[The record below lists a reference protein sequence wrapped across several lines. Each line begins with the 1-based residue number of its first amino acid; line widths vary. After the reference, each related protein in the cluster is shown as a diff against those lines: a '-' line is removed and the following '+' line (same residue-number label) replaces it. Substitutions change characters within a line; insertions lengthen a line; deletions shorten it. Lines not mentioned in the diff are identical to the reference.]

1 MPRVWL
7 KLVIL
12 VLLGCFGTA
21 WGQMSGQSKFP
32 EGVWEGPLK
41 IGPVEL
47 VLVFH
52 LSRDKDGVLKAT
64 MDSIDQGAIGIPC
77 DEVKEEGKKVTIGLD
92 KLKAQFEGTSTTNN
106 TVLKGTFTQRG
117 MKFPLSLNRVE
128 RASTRKRPQNPK
140 KPYPYNAEE
149 VVFEN
154 PKAGI
159 KLAGTLTVPKEGG
172 PFPAVVLV
180 TGSGPQDRDE
190 TLLGHKPFLVLADHL
205 TRKGIAVLRFD
216 DRGVAKSKGDFS
228 KATSADFATDV
239 FAAMEYLA
247 SRKEIDSR
255 RIGLAGHSEGGLIAP
270 MVAAEHPDKTA
281 FIVMLAGTGAKGDA
295 IIERQTQAIG
305 KAAGASPEQLA
316 VSARLQKLLMAT
328 ARAQP
333 DEASAK
339 KALAGVGSA
348 FAKNLSDAE
357 KKAIEIEGDS
367 HESFKASEEAAAT
380 FASPWMRFFL
390 NHDPAPVLARV
401 KCPVLA
407 INGALDLQVL
417 PDQNMPLIEKGLR
430 EAGNNRVTTRIFPG
444 LNHLFQHAKTG
455 QVGEYGQ
462 IEETMAPEVMELVAS
477 WILGV
482 NQ

>member
-1 MPRVWL
+1 MLRACL
-7 KLVIL
+7 GLVVIV
-12 VLLGCFGTA
+12 VLGYFGA
-21 WGQMSGQSKFP
+21 AFGQMPGQARFP

-41 IGPVEL
+41 VGPVEL
-47 VLVFH
+47 LLAFH
-52 LSRDKDGVLKAT
+52 LSSDKDGAWKAS
-64 MDSIDQGAIGIPC
+64 MDSVDQGAIGIPC
-77 DEVKEEGKKVTIGLD
+77 DSVKVDGKKVTIELG
-92 KLKAQFEGTSTTNN
+92 KLKAQFEGTSSTNN

-128 RASTRKRPQNPK
+128 KASTRKRPQTPK
-140 KPYPYNAEE
+140 KPYPYGAEE
-149 VVFEN
+149 MVFEN

-216 DRGVAKSKGDFS
+216 DRGVGKSKGDFN
-228 KATSADFATDV
+228 KATSADFATDA

-247 SRKEIDSR
+247 SRKEIDSK

-295 IIERQTQAIG
+295 IIERQTQEIG
-305 KAAGASPEQLA
+305 KASGATREGLE
-316 VSARLQKLLMAT
+316 VSARLQKLLMDT
-328 ARAQP
+328 ARSQP
-333 DEASAK
+333 DEAAAK
-339 KALAGVGSA
+339 KALAGVAVA
-348 FAKNLSDAE
+348 FAKKLSEAE
-357 KKAIEIEGDS
+357 KKALEIEDNSDEGL
-367 HESFKASEEAAAT
+367 KASEEAAAT

-407 INGALDLQVL
+407 VNGSLDLQVL
-417 PDQNMPLIEKGLR
+417 PDQNMPLIEKSLKEG
-430 EAGNNRVTTRIFPG
+430 GNTRFKTKLFPG

-455 QVGEYGQ
+455 QLSEYGQ

-477 WILGV
+477 WISGI
-482 NQ
+482 

>member
-1 MPRVWL
+1 MLRACL
-7 KLVIL
+7 GLVVI
-12 VLLGCFGTA
+12 VFLGCFGA
-21 WGQMSGQSKFP
+21 AFGQMPRQAKFP

-41 IGPVEL
+41 VGPVEL
-47 VLVFH
+47 LLAFH
-52 LSRDKDGVLKAT
+52 LSSDKGGAWKAS
-64 MDSIDQGAIGIPC
+64 MDSIDQCAIGIPC
-77 DEVKEEGKKVTIGLD
+77 DNVKVDGKKVTIELG
-92 KLKAQFEGTSTTNN
+92 KLKAQFEGTSSTNN

-128 RASTRKRPQNPK
+128 KASTRKRPQTPK
-140 KPYPYNAEE
+140 KPYPYGAEE

-159 KLAGTLTVPKEGG
+159 KLAGTLTMPKEGG

-216 DRGVAKSKGDFS
+216 DRGVGKSKGDFN
-228 KATSADFATDV
+228 KATSADFATDA

-247 SRKEIDSR
+247 NRKEIDSK

-295 IIERQTQAIG
+295 IIERQTQEIG
-305 KAAGASPEQLA
+305 KASGATREGLE
-316 VSARLQKLLMAT
+316 VSARLQKLLMDT
-328 ARAQP
+328 ARSQP
-333 DEASAK
+333 DEAAAK
-339 KALAGVGSA
+339 KALAGVAVA
-348 FAKNLSDAE
+348 FAKKLSEAE
-357 KKAIEIEGDS
+357 KKALEIEDNSDEGL
-367 HESFKASEEAAAT
+367 KASEEAAAT

-407 INGALDLQVL
+407 VIGSLDLQVL
-417 PDQNMPLIEKGLR
+417 PDQNMPLIKKALKDGANPRFETK
-430 EAGNNRVTTRIFPG
+430 VFPG

-455 QVGEYGQ
+455 QLSEYGQ

-477 WILGV
+477 WISGK
-482 NQ
+482 

>member
-1 MPRVWL
+1 MRRVCI
-7 KLVIL
+7 KLVL
-12 VLLGCFGTA
+12 VLLLGCFGSA
-21 WGQMSGQSKFP
+21 WGQMPGQSNFP

-47 VLVFH
+47 LLAFH
-52 LSRDKDGVLKAT
+52 LSRDKDGALKAT

-77 DEVKEEGKKVTIGLD
+77 DGVRMEGKRVAIELG
-92 KLKAQFEGTSTTNN
+92 KLNAQFEGISTTNN

-128 RASTRKRPQNPK
+128 KASTRKRPQTPQ
-140 KPYPYNAEE
+140 KPYPYASAE

-154 PKAGI
+154 SKAGI
-159 KLAGTLTVPKEGG
+159 KLAGTLTMPKEGG

-216 DRGVAKSKGDFS
+216 DRGVGKSKGDFS
-228 KATSADFATDV
+228 KANSADFATDA
-239 FAAMEYLA
+239 FAAMEFLA
-247 SRKEIDSR
+247 SRKEIDSK

-270 MVAAEHPDKTA
+270 MVAAEHPEKTA

-295 IIERQTQAIG
+295 IIERQTQAIA
-305 KAAGASPEQLA
+305 KAAGATPEQLA
-316 VSARLQKLLMAT
+316 VSARLQKLLMDT
-328 ARAQP
+328 ARSQP
-333 DEASAK
+333 DEDSAK
-339 KALAGVGSA
+339 KALAGVAVA
-348 FAKNLSDAE
+348 FAEKLTESE
-357 KKAIEIEGDS
+357 KKAMELDGGSAETL
-367 HESFKASEEAAAT
+367 KVSEEAAST

-390 NHDPAPVLARV
+390 NHDPVPVLARV
-401 KCPVLA
+401 QCPVLA
-407 INGALDLQVL
+407 LNGSLDLQVL
-417 PDQNMPLIEKGLR
+417 ADQNVPLIEKALR

-455 QVGEYGQ
+455 QLGEYSQ
-462 IEETMAPEVMELVAS
+462 IEETMAPEVMEMIAS
-477 WILGV
+477 WVSALR
-482 NQ
+482 

>member
-1 MPRVWL
+1 MLRACIG
-7 KLVIL
+7 LVVII
-12 VLLGCFGTA
+12 LLGCLGTA
-21 WGQMSGQSKFP
+21 FGQMPGQVKFP

-41 IGPVEL
+41 VGPVEL
-47 VLVFH
+47 LLAFH
-52 LSRDKDGVLKAT
+52 LSSDKDGAWKAS

-77 DEVKEEGKKVTIGLD
+77 DSVKVDGKKVTIELG
-92 KLKAQFEGTSTTNN
+92 KLKAQFEGTSSTNN

-117 MKFPLSLNRVE
+117 MKFPLSLSRVE
-128 RASTRKRPQNPK
+128 KASTRKRPQTPK
-140 KPYPYNAEE
+140 KPYPYGAEE

-159 KLAGTLTVPKEGG
+159 KLAGTLTMPKEGG

-216 DRGVAKSKGDFS
+216 DRGVGKSKGDFN
-228 KATSADFATDV
+228 KATSADFATDA

-247 SRKEIDSR
+247 NRKEIDSK

-295 IIERQTQAIG
+295 IIERQTQEIG
-305 KAAGASPEQLA
+305 KASGVTREGLE
-316 VSARLQKLLMAT
+316 VSARLQKLLMDT
-328 ARAQP
+328 ARSQP
-333 DEASAK
+333 DDAAAK
-339 KALAGVGSA
+339 KALAGVAVA
-348 FAKNLSDAE
+348 FAKKLSEAE
-357 KKAIEIEGDS
+357 KKALEIEGDS
-367 HESFKASEEAAAT
+367 DEGLKASEEAAAT

-390 NHDPAPVLARV
+390 NHDPTPVLARV

-407 INGALDLQVL
+407 VNGSLDLQVL
-417 PDQNMPLIEKGLR
+417 PDQNMPLIEKSLKEG
-430 EAGNNRVTTRIFPG
+430 GNTRFKTKVFPG

-455 QVGEYGQ
+455 QLSEYGQ
-462 IEETMAPEVMELVAS
+462 IEETFAPEVMELVAS
-477 WILGV
+477 WISGK
-482 NQ
+482 

>member
-1 MPRVWL
+1 MLRACL
-7 KLVIL
+7 GLVVI
-12 VLLGCFGTA
+12 VVLGCFGA
-21 WGQMSGQSKFP
+21 AFGQMPGQAKFP

-41 IGPVEL
+41 VGPVEL
-47 VLVFH
+47 LLAFH
-52 LSRDKDGVLKAT
+52 LSSDKDGAWKAS

-77 DEVKEEGKKVTIGLD
+77 DIVKVDGKKVTIELG
-92 KLKAQFEGTSTTNN
+92 KLKAQFEGTSSTNN

-128 RASTRKRPQNPK
+128 KASTRKRPQTPK
-140 KPYPYNAEE
+140 KPYPYGAEE

-159 KLAGTLTVPKEGG
+159 KLAGTLTMPKEGG

-216 DRGVAKSKGDFS
+216 DRGVGKSKGDFN
-228 KATSADFATDV
+228 KATSADFATDA

-247 SRKEIDSR
+247 NRKEIDSK

-295 IIERQTQAIG
+295 IIERQTQEIG
-305 KAAGASPEQLA
+305 KASGATREGLE
-316 VSARLQKLLMAT
+316 VSARLQKLLMDT
-328 ARAQP
+328 ARSQP
-333 DEASAK
+333 DETAAK
-339 KALAGVGSA
+339 KALAGVAVA
-348 FAKNLSDAE
+348 FAKKLSEAE
-357 KKAIEIEGDS
+357 KKALEIEDNS
-367 HESFKASEEAAAT
+367 DESLKASEEAAAT

-407 INGALDLQVL
+407 VNGSLDLQVL
-417 PDQNMPLIEKGLR
+417 PDQNMPLIEKSLKEG
-430 EAGNNRVTTRIFPG
+430 GNTRFETKVFPG

-455 QVGEYGQ
+455 QLSEYGQ

-477 WILGV
+477 WISGK
-482 NQ
+482 

>member
-1 MPRVWL
+1 MLRACL
-7 KLVIL
+7 GLVVII
-12 VLLGCFGTA
+12 LLGCLGTA
-21 WGQMSGQSKFP
+21 FGQMPGQAKFP

-41 IGPVEL
+41 VGPVEL
-47 VLVFH
+47 LLAFH
-52 LSRDKDGVLKAT
+52 LSSDKDGAWKAS

-77 DEVKEEGKKVTIGLD
+77 DNVKVDGKKVTIELG
-92 KLKAQFEGTSTTNN
+92 KLKAQFEGTSSTNN

-128 RASTRKRPQNPK
+128 KASTRKRPQTPK
-140 KPYPYNAEE
+140 KPYPYGAEE

-159 KLAGTLTVPKEGG
+159 KLAGTLTMPKEGG

-216 DRGVAKSKGDFS
+216 DRGVGKSKGDFN
-228 KATSADFATDV
+228 KATSADFATDA

-247 SRKEIDSR
+247 NRKEIDSK

-295 IIERQTQAIG
+295 IIERQTQEIG
-305 KAAGASPEQLA
+305 KASGATREGLE
-316 VSARLQKLLMAT
+316 VSARLQKLLMDT
-328 ARAQP
+328 ARSQP
-333 DEASAK
+333 DEAAAK
-339 KALAGVGSA
+339 KALAGVAVA
-348 FAKNLSDAE
+348 FAKKLSEAE
-357 KKAIEIEGDS
+357 KKALEIEDNSDEGL
-367 HESFKASEEAAAT
+367 KASEEAAAT

-407 INGALDLQVL
+407 VNGSLDLQVL
-417 PDQNMPLIEKGLR
+417 PDQNMPLIEKSLKEG
-430 EAGNNRVTTRIFPG
+430 GNTRFETKVFPG

-455 QVGEYGQ
+455 QLSEYGQ

-477 WILGV
+477 WISGK
-482 NQ
+482 

>member
-1 MPRVWL
+1 MLRACL
-7 KLVIL
+7 GLVVIV
-12 VLLGCFGTA
+12 VLGYFGA
-21 WGQMSGQSKFP
+21 AFGQMPGQARFP

-41 IGPVEL
+41 VGPVEL
-47 VLVFH
+47 LLAFH
-52 LSRDKDGVLKAT
+52 LSSDKDGAWKAS
-64 MDSIDQGAIGIPC
+64 MDSVDQGAIGIPC
-77 DEVKEEGKKVTIGLD
+77 DSVKVDGKKVTIELG
-92 KLKAQFEGTSTTNN
+92 KLKAQFEGTSSTNN

-128 RASTRKRPQNPK
+128 KASTRKRPQTPK
-140 KPYPYNAEE
+140 KPYPYGAEE
-149 VVFEN
+149 MVFEN

-216 DRGVAKSKGDFS
+216 DRGVGKSKGDFN
-228 KATSADFATDV
+228 KATSADFATDA

-247 SRKEIDSR
+247 SRKEIDSK

-295 IIERQTQAIG
+295 IIERQTQEIG
-305 KAAGASPEQLA
+305 KASGATREGLE
-316 VSARLQKLLMAT
+316 VSARLQKLLMDT
-328 ARAQP
+328 ARSQP
-333 DEASAK
+333 DEAAAK
-339 KALAGVGSA
+339 KALAGVAVA
-348 FAKNLSDAE
+348 FAKKLSEAE
-357 KKAIEIEGDS
+357 KKALEIEDNSDEGL
-367 HESFKASEEAAAT
+367 KASEEAAAT

-390 NHDPAPVLARV
+390 NHDPTPVLARV

-407 INGALDLQVL
+407 VNGSLDLQVL
-417 PDQNMPLIEKGLR
+417 PDQNMPLIEKSLKEG
-430 EAGNNRVTTRIFPG
+430 GNTRFETKVFPG

-455 QVGEYGQ
+455 QLSEYGQ

-477 WILGV
+477 WISGK
-482 NQ
+482 

>member
-1 MPRVWL
+1 MLRACL
-7 KLVIL
+7 GLVVI
-12 VLLGCFGTA
+12 VVLGCFGA
-21 WGQMSGQSKFP
+21 AFGQMPGQAKFP

-41 IGPVEL
+41 VGPVEL
-47 VLVFH
+47 LLAFH
-52 LSRDKDGVLKAT
+52 LSSDKGGAWKAS
-64 MDSIDQGAIGIPC
+64 MDSIDQCAIGIPC
-77 DEVKEEGKKVTIGLD
+77 DNVKVDGKKVTIELG
-92 KLKAQFEGTSTTNN
+92 KLKAQFEGTSSTNN

-128 RASTRKRPQNPK
+128 KASTRKRPQTPK
-140 KPYPYNAEE
+140 KPYPYGAEE

-159 KLAGTLTVPKEGG
+159 KLAGTLTMPKEGG

-216 DRGVAKSKGDFS
+216 DRGVGKSKGDFN
-228 KATSADFATDV
+228 KATSADFATDA

-247 SRKEIDSR
+247 NRKEIDSK

-295 IIERQTQAIG
+295 IIERQTQEIG
-305 KAAGASPEQLA
+305 KASGATREGLE
-316 VSARLQKLLMAT
+316 VSARLQKLLMDT
-328 ARAQP
+328 ARSQP
-333 DEASAK
+333 DEAAAK
-339 KALAGVGSA
+339 KALAGVAVA
-348 FAKNLSDAE
+348 FAKKLSEAD
-357 KKAIEIEGDS
+357 KKALEIDGNSDEGL
-367 HESFKASEEAAAT
+367 KASEEAAAT

-407 INGALDLQVL
+407 VNGSLDLQVL
-417 PDQNMPLIEKGLR
+417 PDQNMPLIEKSLKEG
-430 EAGNNRVTTRIFPG
+430 GNTRFETKVFSC

-455 QVGEYGQ
+455 QLSEYGQ

-477 WILGV
+477 WISGK
-482 NQ
+482 

>member
-1 MPRVWL
+1 MLRACL
-7 KLVIL
+7 GLVVI
-12 VLLGCFGTA
+12 VVLGCFGA
-21 WGQMSGQSKFP
+21 AFGQMPGQAKFP

-41 IGPVEL
+41 VGPVEL
-47 VLVFH
+47 LLAFH
-52 LSRDKDGVLKAT
+52 LSSDKGGAWKAS
-64 MDSIDQGAIGIPC
+64 MDSIDQCAIGIPC
-77 DEVKEEGKKVTIGLD
+77 DNVKVDGKKVTIELG
-92 KLKAQFEGTSTTNN
+92 KLKAQFEGTSSTNN

-128 RASTRKRPQNPK
+128 KASTRKRPQTPK
-140 KPYPYNAEE
+140 KPYPYGAEE

-159 KLAGTLTVPKEGG
+159 KLAGTLTMPKEGG

-216 DRGVAKSKGDFS
+216 DRGVGKSKGDFN
-228 KATSADFATDV
+228 KATSADFATDA

-247 SRKEIDSR
+247 NRKEIDSK

-295 IIERQTQAIG
+295 IIERQTQEIG
-305 KAAGASPEQLA
+305 KASGATREGLE
-316 VSARLQKLLMAT
+316 VSARLQKLLMDT
-328 ARAQP
+328 ARSQP
-333 DEASAK
+333 DEAAAK
-339 KALAGVGSA
+339 KALAGVAVA
-348 FAKNLSDAE
+348 FAKKLSEAD
-357 KKAIEIEGDS
+357 KKALEIDGNSDEGL
-367 HESFKASEEAAAT
+367 KASEEAAAT
-380 FASPWMRFFL
+380 FASSWMRFFL

-407 INGALDLQVL
+407 VNGSLDLQVL
-417 PDQNMPLIEKGLR
+417 PDQNMPLIEKSLKEG
-430 EAGNNRVTTRIFPG
+430 GNTRFETKVFSC

-455 QVGEYGQ
+455 QLSEYGQ

-477 WILGV
+477 WISGK
-482 NQ
+482 

>member
-1 MPRVWL
+1 MLRACL
-7 KLVIL
+7 GLVVII
-12 VLLGCFGTA
+12 LLGCLGTA
-21 WGQMSGQSKFP
+21 FGQMPGQAKFP

-41 IGPVEL
+41 VGPVEL
-47 VLVFH
+47 LLAFH
-52 LSRDKDGVLKAT
+52 LSSDKDGAWKAS

-77 DEVKEEGKKVTIGLD
+77 DSVKVDGKKVTIELG
-92 KLKAQFEGTSTTNN
+92 KLKAQFEGTSSTNN

-128 RASTRKRPQNPK
+128 KASTRKRPQTPK
-140 KPYPYNAEE
+140 KPYPYGAEE

-159 KLAGTLTVPKEGG
+159 KLAGTLTIPKEGG

-216 DRGVAKSKGDFS
+216 DRGVGKSKGDFN
-228 KATSADFATDV
+228 KATSADFATDA

-247 SRKEIDSR
+247 NRKEIDSK

-295 IIERQTQAIG
+295 IIERQTQEIG
-305 KAAGASPEQLA
+305 KASGATREGLE
-316 VSARLQKLLMAT
+316 VSARLQKLLMDT
-328 ARAQP
+328 ARSQP
-333 DEASAK
+333 DEAAAK
-339 KALAGVGSA
+339 KALAGVAVA
-348 FAKNLSDAE
+348 FAKKLSEAE
-357 KKAIEIEGDS
+357 KKALEIEDNSDEGL
-367 HESFKASEEAAAT
+367 KASEEAAAT

-390 NHDPAPVLARV
+390 NHDPTPVLARV

-407 INGALDLQVL
+407 VNGSLDLQVL
-417 PDQNMPLIEKGLR
+417 PDQNMPLIEKSLKEG
-430 EAGNNRVTTRIFPG
+430 GSTRFETKVFSG

-455 QVGEYGQ
+455 QLSEYGQ

-477 WILGV
+477 WISGI
-482 NQ
+482 

>member
-1 MPRVWL
+1 MLRAYLGQV
-7 KLVIL
+7 VI
-12 VLLGCFGTA
+12 VALGCFGA
-21 WGQMSGQSKFP
+21 AFGQMPGQAKFP
-32 EGVWEGPLK
+32 EGVWEGPLRV
-41 IGPVEL
+41 GPVEL
-47 VLVFH
+47 LLAFH
-52 LSRDKDGVLKAT
+52 LSSDKDGAWKAT

-77 DEVKEEGKKVTIGLD
+77 DSVKVDGKKVTIELG
-92 KLKAQFEGTSTTNN
+92 KLKAQFEGTSSTNN

-128 RASTRKRPQNPK
+128 KASTRKRPQTPK
-140 KPYPYNAEE
+140 KPYPYGAEE

-159 KLAGTLTVPKEGG
+159 KLAGTLTMPKEGG

-205 TRKGIAVLRFD
+205 ARKGIAVLRFD
-216 DRGVAKSKGDFS
+216 DRGVGKSKGDFN
-228 KATSADFATDV
+228 KATSADFATDA

-247 SRKEIDSR
+247 NRKEIDSK

-270 MVAAEHPDKTA
+270 MVAAEHPDKTD

-295 IIERQTQAIG
+295 IIERQTQEIG
-305 KAAGASPEQLA
+305 KASGATREGLE
-316 VSARLQKLLMAT
+316 VSARLQKLLMDT
-328 ARAQP
+328 ARSQP
-333 DEASAK
+333 DEAAAK
-339 KALAGVGSA
+339 KALAGVAVA
-348 FAKNLSDAE
+348 FAKKLSEAE
-357 KKAIEIEGDS
+357 KKALEIEGNSD
-367 HESFKASEEAAAT
+367 EGLKASEEAAAT

-390 NHDPAPVLARV
+390 NHDPTPVLARV

-407 INGALDLQVL
+407 VNGSLDLQVL
-417 PDQNMPLIEKGLR
+417 PDQNMPLIEKSLKEG
-430 EAGNNRVTTRIFPG
+430 GNTRFETKVFPG

-455 QVGEYGQ
+455 QLSEYGQ

-477 WILGV
+477 WISGK
-482 NQ
+482 

>member
-1 MPRVWL
+1 MLRAYLGQV
-7 KLVIL
+7 VI
-12 VLLGCFGTA
+12 VALGCFGA
-21 WGQMSGQSKFP
+21 AFGQMPGQAKFP
-32 EGVWEGPLK
+32 EGVWEGPLRV
-41 IGPVEL
+41 GPVEL
-47 VLVFH
+47 LLAFH
-52 LSRDKDGVLKAT
+52 LSSDKDGAWKAT

-77 DEVKEEGKKVTIGLD
+77 DSVKVDGKKVTIELG
-92 KLKAQFEGTSTTNN
+92 KLKAQFEGTSSTNN

-128 RASTRKRPQNPK
+128 KASTRKRPQTPK
-140 KPYPYNAEE
+140 KPYPYGAEE

-159 KLAGTLTVPKEGG
+159 KLAGTLTMPKEGG

-216 DRGVAKSKGDFS
+216 DRGVGKSKGDFN
-228 KATSADFATDV
+228 KATSADFATDA

-247 SRKEIDSR
+247 NRKEIDSK

-270 MVAAEHPDKTA
+270 MVAAEHPDKTD

-295 IIERQTQAIG
+295 IIERQTQEIG
-305 KAAGASPEQLA
+305 KASGATREGLE
-316 VSARLQKLLMAT
+316 VSARLQKLLMDT
-328 ARAQP
+328 ARSQP
-333 DEASAK
+333 DEAAAK
-339 KALAGVGSA
+339 KALAGVAVA
-348 FAKNLSDAE
+348 FAKKLSEAE
-357 KKAIEIEGDS
+357 KKALEIEGNSD
-367 HESFKASEEAAAT
+367 EGLKASEEAAAT

-390 NHDPAPVLARV
+390 NHDPTPVLARV

-407 INGALDLQVL
+407 VNGSLDLQVL
-417 PDQNMPLIEKGLR
+417 PDQNMPLIEKSLKEG
-430 EAGNNRVTTRIFPG
+430 GNTRFKTKLFPG

-455 QVGEYGQ
+455 QLSEYGQ

-477 WILGV
+477 WISGK
-482 NQ
+482 